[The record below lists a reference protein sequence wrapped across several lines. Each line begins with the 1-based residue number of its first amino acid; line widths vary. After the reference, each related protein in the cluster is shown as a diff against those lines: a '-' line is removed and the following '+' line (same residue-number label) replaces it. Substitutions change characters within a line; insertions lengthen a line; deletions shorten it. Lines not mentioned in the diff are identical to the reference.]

1 MFYYEGG
8 FEIVENKE
16 TPFEVRCMILADLW
30 MNYRGDV
37 EFQDF
42 LSYNDVG
49 LPAAW
54 LIEED
59 LCTPNDRL
67 KSMVNETFNL
77 LLKALEIEQDHGFD
91 SLDDL
96 LVG

>member
-1 MFYYEGG
+1 MS
-8 FEIVENKE
+8 ENKA
-16 TPFEVRCMILADLW
+16 TPFETRCDILADLW
-30 MNYRGDV
+30 MNYRKDD

-42 LSYNDVG
+42 AEYNDVG

-54 LIEED
+54 MIAEE

-67 KSMVNETFNL
+67 KGMIDETFRL
-77 LLKALEIEQDHGFD
+77 LLAALEIQEDTGFD

>member
-1 MFYYEGG
+1 MES
-8 FEIVENKE
+8 NKV
-16 TPFEVRCMILADLW
+16 TPFETRADILADLW
-30 MNYRGDV
+30 MNYRNDD

-42 LSYNDVG
+42 LQYNDVG

-54 LIEED
+54 LIAED

-67 KSMVNETFNL
+67 KGMIVETFRL
-77 LLKALEIEQDHGFD
+77 LLAALEIQDDTGFD

>member
-1 MFYYEGG
+1 M
-8 FEIVENKE
+8 ENKQ

-30 MNYRGDV
+30 MNYRKDD

-42 LSYNDVG
+42 LEYNDVG

-54 LIEED
+54 LIAEE
-59 LCTPNDRL
+59 LCTPGDKL
-67 KSMVNETFNL
+67 KGMINETFVL
-77 LLKALEIEQDHGFD
+77 LMKALDIEEDTGFD
-91 SLDDL
+91 SLDDM

>member
-1 MFYYEGG
+1 MS
-8 FEIVENKE
+8 ENKG
-16 TPFEVRCMILADLW
+16 TPFETRCDILADLW
-30 MNYRGDV
+30 MNYRKDD

-42 LSYNDVG
+42 AEYNDVG

-54 LIEED
+54 MVTED
-59 LCTPNDRL
+59 LCSPSDRL
-67 KSMVNETFNL
+67 KGMIDETFRL
-77 LLKALEIEQDHGFD
+77 LLAALEIQEDHGFD

>member
-1 MFYYEGG
+1 MSDQTA
-8 FEIVENKE
+8 
-16 TPFEVRCMILADLW
+16 TPFEARCDILADLW
-30 MNYRGDV
+30 MNYRKDI

-42 LSYNDVG
+42 LEYNDVG

-54 LIEED
+54 FVAEE
-59 LCTPNDRL
+59 LCVPEDKL
-67 KSMVNETFNL
+67 KGMINETFML
-77 LLKALEIEQDHGFD
+77 LLKALEIEDDHGFD

>member
-1 MFYYEGG
+1 MES
-8 FEIVENKE
+8 NKQ

-30 MNYRGDV
+30 MNYRKDD

-42 LSYNDVG
+42 LEYNDVG

-54 LIEED
+54 LIAEE
-59 LCTPNDRL
+59 LCTPGDKL
-67 KSMVNETFNL
+67 KGMINETFVL
-77 LLKALEIEQDHGFD
+77 LMKALDIEEDTGFD
-91 SLDDL
+91 SLDDM

>member
-1 MFYYEGG
+1 M
-8 FEIVENKE
+8 ENNKQ

-30 MNYRGDV
+30 MNYRKDD

-42 LSYNDVG
+42 LEYNDVG

-54 LIEED
+54 LIAEE
-59 LCTPNDRL
+59 LCTPGDKL
-67 KSMVNETFNL
+67 KGMINETFVL
-77 LLKALEIEQDHGFD
+77 LMKALDIEEDTGFD
-91 SLDDL
+91 SLDDM

>member
-1 MFYYEGG
+1 M
-8 FEIVENKE
+8 ENKE
-16 TPFEVRCMILADLW
+16 TPFETRSDILADLW
-30 MNYRGDV
+30 MNYRKDI

-42 LSYNDVG
+42 LEYNDVG

-54 LIEED
+54 LVAEE
-59 LCTPNDRL
+59 LCVPEDKL
-67 KSMVNETFNL
+67 KGMINETFML
-77 LLKALEIEQDHGFD
+77 LLKALEIEDDHGFD

>member
-1 MFYYEGG
+1 
-8 FEIVENKE
+8 VESNKV
-16 TPFEVRCMILADLW
+16 TPFETRADILADLW
-30 MNYRGDV
+30 MNYRKDD

-42 LSYNDVG
+42 LEYNDVG

-54 LIEED
+54 LIAED
-59 LCTPNDRL
+59 LCTPNERL
-67 KSMVNETFNL
+67 KAMIDETFIL
-77 LLKALEIEQDHGFD
+77 LLTALEIKDDSGFD

>member
-1 MFYYEGG
+1 M
-8 FEIVENKE
+8 ENNKV
-16 TPFEVRCMILADLW
+16 TPFETRADILADLW
-30 MNYRGDV
+30 MNYRSDD

-42 LSYNDVG
+42 LQYNDVG

-54 LIEED
+54 LIAED
-59 LCTPNDRL
+59 LCTPNERL
-67 KSMVNETFNL
+67 KAMIDETFIL
-77 LLKALEIEQDHGFD
+77 LLTALEVKDDTGFD

>member
-1 MFYYEGG
+1 MES
-8 FEIVENKE
+8 NKV
-16 TPFEVRCMILADLW
+16 TPFETRADILADLW
-30 MNYRGDV
+30 MNYRNDD

-42 LSYNDVG
+42 LQYNDVG

-54 LIEED
+54 LIAED
-59 LCTPNDRL
+59 LCTPNERL
-67 KSMVNETFNL
+67 KAMIDETFIL
-77 LLKALEIEQDHGFD
+77 LLTALEIKDDSGFD

>member
-1 MFYYEGG
+1 MES
-8 FEIVENKE
+8 NKQ

-30 MNYRGDV
+30 MNYRKDD

-42 LSYNDVG
+42 LEYNDVG

-54 LIEED
+54 LIAEE
-59 LCTPNDRL
+59 LCTPVDRL
-67 KSMVNETFNL
+67 RGMIDETFML
-77 LLKALEIEQDHGFD
+77 LLKALEVEDDTGFD

>member
-1 MFYYEGG
+1 MES
-8 FEIVENKE
+8 NTE

-30 MNYRGDV
+30 MNYRKDI

-42 LSYNDVG
+42 LEYNDVG
-49 LPAAW
+49 LPTAW
-54 LIEED
+54 LINEE

-67 KSMVNETFNL
+67 KGMVSETFNL
-77 LLKALEIEQDHGFD
+77 LLKALEIEEDTGFD

-96 LVG
+96 LLG

>member
-1 MFYYEGG
+1 M
-8 FEIVENKE
+8 ENKE
-16 TPFEVRCMILADLW
+16 TPFETRSDILADLW
-30 MNYRGDV
+30 MNYRKDI

-42 LSYNDVG
+42 LEYNDVG

-54 LIEED
+54 LVAEE
-59 LCTPNDRL
+59 LCVPEDKL
-67 KSMVNETFNL
+67 KGMIDETFML
-77 LLKALEIEQDHGFD
+77 LLKALEIEDDHGFD

>member
-1 MFYYEGG
+1 M
-8 FEIVENKE
+8 ENKE
-16 TPFEVRCMILADLW
+16 TPFETRSDILADLW
-30 MNYRGDV
+30 MNYRRDV

-42 LSYNDVG
+42 LEYNDVG

-54 LIEED
+54 LVAEE
-59 LCTPNDRL
+59 LCVPEDKL
-67 KSMVNETFNL
+67 KGMINETFML
-77 LLKALEIEQDHGFD
+77 LLKALEIEDDHGFD

>member
-1 MFYYEGG
+1 M
-8 FEIVENKE
+8 ENKE

-30 MNYRGDV
+30 MNYRKDD

-42 LSYNDVG
+42 LEYNDVG

-54 LIEED
+54 LIAEE
-59 LCTPNDRL
+59 LCTPGDKL
-67 KSMVNETFNL
+67 KGMINETFVL
-77 LLKALEIEQDHGFD
+77 LMTALDIEEDTGFD
-91 SLDDL
+91 SLDDM